1 MKNEN
6 ADRVILKAIQ
16 SQPSAFLFEFMAA
29 IRALIKL
36 PRSFLMIGGDLLA
49 VRTHLH
55 YFFDGIEN
63 DLCPDWV
70 HAPIIHPNSQC
81 RKATR
86 QSGFPASADT
96 DSDAKSGAPA
106 GNVILKLKRAEE
118 RSASALKGTINQ
130 CTVAVAVG
138 FNMDL
143 PTPTLRVCFEHD
155 LHNASSTMASTAQ
168 SDLRQTVASSLTTR

>member
-1 MKNEN
+1 
-6 ADRVILKAIQ
+6 VILNANKMRA
-16 SQPSAFLFEFMAA
+16 SAFLFEFMAA
-29 IRALIKL
+29 IWALIKL
-36 PRSFLMIGGDLLA
+36 PYRFLIIGRDFLA
-49 VRTHLH
+49 MPAHLH

-70 HAPIIHPNSQC
+70 HALIIHLHGNC
-81 RKATR
+81 RKATW
-86 QSGFPASADT
+86 
-96 DSDAKSGAPA
+96 GACQRVSRLWQTQLSTRTHGLLS
-106 GNVILKLKRAEE
+106 GNVSLKLKRAEE
-118 RSASALKGTINQ
+118 RSASALMGTINQ

-143 PTPTLRVCFEHD
+143 PTPTLRVCFVQD